1 MKSLGW
7 DIFGTRLVGSAL
19 QTGISSR
26 HRLVYYMASRESGR
40 RRESNGWRFLSVGF
54 LFGGGGETLFNLAF
68 RYYTASLDRFPRI
81 YTRVVYSCPRF
92 FPPNL
97 APGIFPR
104 IFVLDFSV
112 VVLSRLLISLV
123 HRSWLWHA
131 ALCSLAW

>member
-1 MKSLGW
+1 MKSLGG

-54 LFGGGGETLFNLAF
+54 LFGGDSFQLGISLLHSKSRPIPPDF
-68 RYYTASLDRFPRI
+68 YTCSVLLPQ
-81 YTRVVYSCPRF
+81 VF